1 MNVAMT
7 LSRVLEELVPFAYY
21 IARKN
26 RLRRRSDSDRILNS
40 EVFSEYN
47 MLPTET
53 LRNRLNEE
61 RQRAHSMDE
70 KTFKLTLSFSVGL
83 TVLGLTTTSIARI
96 ITVRNDPGDSDRT
109 HNTWLDIRSSCGF
122 VALGALRTFPSYGYG
137 TAFLLK
143 LKRTEDK
150 QVVLATALARQETIN
165 NIRHLRNE
173 TAYQMLRNGLLF
185 LFLGLLL
192 SLSALTYQYMHSA
205 TATNRDTD
213 LARCQ
218 ASNAFVSSADEE
230 CRGQHLE
237 SCREDGLAKPMQL

>member
-1 MNVAMT
+1 MNAMR
-7 LSRVLEELVPFAYY
+7 LSRVLEELLPFAYY
-21 IARKN
+21 VARKN

-40 EVFSEYN
+40 EAFSEYS

-53 LRNRLNEE
+53 LKNRLNEE

-96 ITVRNDPGDSDRT
+96 IPYATIQVILIALMTLG
-109 HNTWLDIRSSCGF
+109 LIFVLLAGF

-143 LKRTEDK
+143 LERTEDK

-192 SLSALTYQYMHSA
+192 SLAALTYQYVNSA

-237 SCREDGLAKPMQL
+237 DCREDRLTKPMQL

>member
-96 ITVRNDPGDSDRT
+96 IPYATIQVILIALITLG
-109 HNTWLDIRSSCGF
+109 LIFVLLAGF